1 MTEIQIGFRA
11 VIGDEDLTV
20 LVRAHGA
27 RVDIDVR
34 VEFLNGDFVASVL
47 QQSAQGCSSDAFAQG

>member
-11 VIGDEDLTV
+11 VIGDEDLAV

-47 QQSAQGCSSDAFAQG
+47 QQSAQGRSGDAFAQG

>member
-11 VIGDEDLTV
+11 VIGDEDFAMLI
-20 LVRAHGA
+20 RAHGA

-47 QQSAQGCSSDAFAQG
+47 QQSAQGCSGDAFA

>member
-1 MTEIQIGFRA
+1 MTEIQIGFRT
-11 VIGDEDLTV
+11 VIGDEDLAV

>member
-11 VIGDEDLTV
+11 VIGDEDLAV

-34 VEFLNGDFVASVL
+34 IEFLNGDFVASVL
-47 QQSAQGCSSDAFAQG
+47 QQSAQGCSGDAFAQG

>member
-1 MTEIQIGFRA
+1 MTEIQIGFCA
-11 VIGDEDLTV
+11 VIGNEDFAM

-34 VEFLNGDFVASVL
+34 VKFLNGDFVASVL
-47 QQSAQGCSSDAFAQG
+47 QQSAQGCSGDAFAQG